1 MKKLRTYCLLL
12 CVLLVGMMPVM
23 ADEIVYY
30 ETFGTENVAVQPRVT
45 EYQNWRE
52 TDCVYSGDAKLGNT
66 SSRICTLAG
75 SSKSNY
81 VFFSSVAKEF
91 AISNICTEGYT
102 ACKLSFNVLFAR
114 SKDYSNLTLKYSVD
128 GLSYSSMSVPVASS
142 ASWQTVQCTMELPN
156 VENLSLCFA
165 NKSSETACYIY
176 IDDIRITAESRLAP
190 LEPVFSIPSGKVYSG
205 QMVEMSTKPS
215 KTDIYYTVDGSEPDE
230 TSLLYEQPVEI
241 TETCTLKAVAVAGD
255 KRSTVATA
263 DYTFTPTVDVASVSG
278 LSDVTVGS
286 MVRLVLENM
295 SVTALSGAEV
305 VLQDATQGLLLQTT
319 GWTVPVGLS
328 AGGFVVG
335 TLARNAGYVFLTE
348 VDSRY
353 VERGGILTFEPM
365 EITLDNLVAAPSDY
379 ILRLICLDEV
389 GMQDGRVVQGES
401 SVPFVD
407 RFSVLP
413 EGYEWPENFALNAV
427 PMYDGEGNLI
437 LAVIAVVDLAEGD
450 VAPVFGSAWVVSYE
464 GINYAVV
471 DELNTNSN
479 SLSARQVFLCDD
491 CVLVN
496 DGKEAEGITWIIEDN
511 RIRTPEGKYLGSMGT
526 SDKVGVRLHDSYSKA
541 TCFWEWNEEYQAWCN
556 TTDIL
561 RTLLFSRTSGF
572 KLFAMSN
579 INTGGYSGV
588 ARVLP
593 VVPGHIR
600 TVVPDNFGT
609 VCIPYAVDCSK
620 IPDCKFY
627 SLAGK
632 KVGADG
638 LATEL
643 VLEGPLA
650 KLEAGCPYLFRTN
663 ENRLKLPYRGKMAIN
678 PKSVNGLIGVFDPVN
693 PNRDARDA
701 TLKGCYVLTANNV
714 VGRCAAGSSLGAN
727 RAYIKMDEV
736 PVCGEMPLQSLS
748 LPMEEFPSG
757 IAELITD
764 EVATEQVYTIQGIR
778 LRETD
783 VSRLSP
789 GVYIINGRK
798 IIVGTK

>member
-1 MKKLRTYCLLL
+1 MKRLRTFCLLL
-12 CVLLVGMMPVM
+12 CALFVGMIPVM
-23 ADEIVYY
+23 ANEIVYY
-30 ETFGTENVAVQPRVT
+30 ETFGTDKLKAYELVNDFT
-45 EYQNWRE
+45 GWSEKE
-52 TDCVYSGDAKLGNT
+52 CVYSGIGSGVKSTNECDLD
-66 SSRICTLAG
+66 G
-75 SSKSNY
+75 SSKGNY
-81 VFFSSVAKEF
+81 VYFQKVAGTFK
-91 AISNICTEGYT
+91 IEGIQTYGYST
-102 ACKLSFNVLFAR
+102 CSLSFNMKLENT
-114 SKDYSNLTLKYSVD
+114 SDYREIS
-128 GLSYSSMSVPVASS
+128 
-142 ASWQTVQCTMELPN
+142 VQCVADGVAGPIKTISATTDKN
-156 VENLSLCFA
+156 WHAVQCDVEIPEAESLQLIFTRKG
-165 NKSSETACYIY
+165 NSVKDYIY
-176 IDDIRITAESRLAP
+176 IDDIRIMAESRLAP
-190 LEPVFSIPSGKVYSG
+190 LEPAFSIPSGKVYPG

-278 LSDVTVGS
+278 LSGVTTGS
-286 MVRLVLENM
+286 LVRLVLEGM
-295 SVTALSGAEV
+295 SVTALSETEV
-305 VLQDATQGLLLQTT
+305 VLQDAMQGLLLQTT

-335 TLARNAGYVFLTE
+335 TLVRNDGYAFLTD

-365 EITLDNLVAAPSDY
+365 EITLDNLVASPSDY

-389 GMQDGRVVQGES
+389 GMQDGRVVQGGS

-413 EGYEWPENFALNAV
+413 DGYEWPENFALNAV

-450 VAPVFGSAWVVSYE
+450 MAPVFGTAWVVPYE

-471 DELNTNSN
+471 DELNTNS
-479 SLSARQVFLCDD
+479 LSAREVFLCDD

-496 DGKEAEGITWIIEDN
+496 DGKEAEGITWIIENN
-511 RIRTPEGKYLGSMGT
+511 RIRTPKGKYLGSMGT
-526 SDKVGVRLHDSYSKA
+526 TDNLGVRLYDSYSKA

-556 TTDIL
+556 TTDRL
-561 RTLLFSRTSGF
+561 RTLLFSKTSGF

-579 INTGGYSGV
+579 INSSGYSGV
-588 ARVLP
+588 AHELP
-593 VVPGHIR
+593 VIPGHIR
-600 TVVPDNFGT
+600 TVAPDNFGT
-609 VCIPYAVDCSK
+609 VCIPYAVDCSR

-650 KLEAGCPYLFRTN
+650 KLEAGSPYLFRTN
-663 ENRLKLPYRGKMAIN
+663 ENRLKLPYRGKMSIN
-678 PKSVNGLIGVFDPVN
+678 PKSVNGLIGVFAPVN
-693 PNRDARDA
+693 PNRDAQDA

-736 PVCGEMPLQSLS
+736 PVCGEMPLQCLS
-748 LPMEEFPSG
+748 LPMEELSSG
-757 IAELITD
+757 IVAGVITD
-764 EVATEQVYTIQGIR
+764 EASTEQVYTIQGIR

-783 VSRLSP
+783 VRCLSP

-798 IIVGTK
+798 VIVGGK

>member
-1 MKKLRTYCLLL
+1 MDK
-12 CVLLVGMMPVM
+12 
-23 ADEIVYY
+23 
-30 ETFGTENVAVQPRVT
+30 NWHAVQCDVEIP
-45 EYQNWRE
+45 EAENLQ
-52 TDCVYSGDAKLGNT
+52 L
-66 SSRICTLAG
+66 
-75 SSKSNY
+75 
-81 VFFSSVAKEF
+81 VFTRKG
-91 AISNICTEGYT
+91 SNIKG
-102 ACKLSFNVLFAR
+102 
-114 SKDYSNLTLKYSVD
+114 
-128 GLSYSSMSVPVASS
+128 
-142 ASWQTVQCTMELPN
+142 
-156 VENLSLCFA
+156 
-165 NKSSETACYIY
+165 YIY

-190 LEPVFSIPSGKVYSG
+190 LEPVFSIPSGRVYSG
-205 QMVEMSTKPS
+205 QMVKMSTKPAKS
-215 KTDIYYTVDGSEPDE
+215 DIYYTVDGSEPDE

-241 TETCTLKAVAVAGD
+241 TETCTLKAVAVAGE
-255 KRSTVATA
+255 KRSTVASA
-263 DYTFTPTVDVASVSG
+263 DYIFTPTVDVASVSG
-278 LSDVTVGS
+278 LSGVTTGS
-286 MVRLVLENM
+286 LVRLVLENM
-295 SVTALSGAEV
+295 SVTALSETEV
-305 VLQDATQGLLLQTT
+305 VLQNVTQGLLLQTT

-328 AGGFVVG
+328 ADGFVVG
-335 TLARNAGYVFLTE
+335 TLVRNDGYAFLTD

-353 VERGGILTFEPM
+353 VERGGILAFEPM
-365 EITLDNLVAAPSDY
+365 EIALDGLVAAPSDY

-389 GMQDGRVVQGES
+389 SMQDGYIVQGES
-401 SVPFVD
+401 RVPFVD

-413 EGYEWPENFALNAV
+413 DGYGWPENFALNAI
-427 PMYDGEGNLI
+427 PMYDEEGNLI

-450 VAPVFGSAWVVSYE
+450 EAPVFGTAWVVPYE
-464 GINYAVV
+464 GIDYAVA
-471 DELNTNSN
+471 DELNASSN
-479 SLSARQVFLCDD
+479 SLSARQVYLCDG

-496 DGKEAEGITWIIEDN
+496 EGKEAEGITWIIEDN
-511 RIRTPEGKYLGSMGT
+511 RIRTPEGKYLGSTGT

-541 TCFWEWNEEYQAWCN
+541 TCFWEWNEEYQAWCH
-556 TTDIL
+556 TTDKL

-579 INTGGYSGV
+579 INASGYSGV

-693 PNRDARDA
+693 PNRDTQDA

-736 PVCGEMPLQSLS
+736 PVCGDMPLQSLS
-748 LPMEEFPSG
+748 LPMEELPSG
-757 IAELITD
+757 MAELIPD
-764 EVATEQVYTIQGIR
+764 EAATEKVYTIQGIR

-783 VSRLSP
+783 VSRLSS

-798 IIVGTK
+798 IIVGGK